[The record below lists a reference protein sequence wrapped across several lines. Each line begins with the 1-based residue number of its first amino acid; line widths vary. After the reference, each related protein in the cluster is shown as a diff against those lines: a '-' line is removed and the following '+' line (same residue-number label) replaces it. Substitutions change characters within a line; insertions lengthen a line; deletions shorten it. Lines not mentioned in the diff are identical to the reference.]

1 MAHEAGKGD
10 KQRPGDV
17 KLFEEGYD
25 RIFGKKP
32 PVERI
37 AMAQESV
44 VAIQQLENERLFLQK
59 TLDK

>member
-32 PVERI
+32 PVERV
-37 AMAQESV
+37 AMAQENV
-44 VAIQQLENERLFLQK
+44 VKMQQLERERMCGK
-59 TLDK
+59 NTT